1 MSKNDSFEHQD
12 SHHKSGF
19 FVLALGALGVVYGDI
34 GTSPLY
40 ALKEC
45 FHGPHAVL
53 PTQENIFG
61 VLSLATWS
69 LMFVVTFKYL
79 FYIMRADNHGEGGI
93 FSLLAL
99 VPTDKKKI
107 GDKTRKFIVFAALM
121 GASLLYG
128 DGIITPAISVLS
140 AVEGL
145 EVATDVAKNITVPLT
160 CFILFVLFYI
170 QKYGTEKIGN
180 VFGPVMVVWFSFL
193 AILGLAEI
201 LKSPTILQAVNPIYA
216 INFFKESGYHAFV
229 VLGSVVL
236 CITGGEALYADM
248 GHFGRKPIQF
258 SWFSFVFPAL
268 LLNYFGQGAL
278 LLNDPSTASNP
289 FFALVPKFFI
299 YPAVFLATSATVI
312 ASQALISGAF
322 SLTQQ
327 AIQMNFLPRIN
338 IIHTSGGSKGQIYI
352 PLVNK
357 ALMVSCIAVVLV
369 FKASSNLAAAY
380 GLAVTANMILTSLVF
395 YFVAVK
401 NWGWSVIKTGILVSI
416 FLFFDIMYFSSNMLK
431 FWDGGW
437 FPFTIAVI
445 MLSLM
450 LTWKRGREELFKQI
464 RTMKLPF
471 SSSNLP
477 EYKGTTSLNLPSNEL
492 SYFEQVE
499 QLNVADIPTEELIP
513 KILSVALMRIPGTA
527 VFMTL
532 ATKGLPTILLHHLK
546 HNKVIHERV
555 IFLSISSS
563 DVPFVK
569 LENRIEVKKMSAG
582 FYRVIATYGFMQTPN
597 VSELMIRVQEL
608 HIKDLNLDET
618 TYYLGREI
626 LVISNKTKMT
636 NISKHV
642 FSFISRNALS
652 VPSYFNIP
660 PSRVVEL
667 GMQVEL

>member
-1 MSKNDSFEHQD
+1 
-12 SHHKSGF
+12 
-19 FVLALGALGVVYGDI
+19 
-34 GTSPLY
+34 
-40 ALKEC
+40 
-45 FHGPHAVL
+45 
-53 PTQENIFG
+53 
-61 VLSLATWS
+61 
-69 LMFVVTFKYL
+69 
-79 FYIMRADNHGEGGI
+79 
-93 FSLLAL
+93 
-99 VPTDKKKI
+99 
-107 GDKTRKFIVFAALM
+107 M

-145 EVATDVAKNITVPLT
+145 EVATTAAKSITVPLT
-160 CFILFVLFYI
+160 CGILFALFYI

-180 VFGPVMVVWFSFL
+180 IFGPIMVIWFITL
-193 AILGLAEI
+193 GALGLIEI
-201 LKSPTILQAVNPIYA
+201 VQFPDILHAINPLYA
-216 INFFKESGYHAFV
+216 IDFFRVNGYHAFV

-236 CITGGEALYADM
+236 CITGAEALYADM

-278 LLNDPSTASNP
+278 LLNDPAAASNP
-289 FFALVPKFFI
+289 FFALVPSFLI
-299 YPAVFLATSATVI
+299 YPAVILATAATVI

-352 PLVNK
+352 PMVNK
-357 ALMVSCIAVVLV
+357 ALMVLCLAIVLI
-369 FKASSNLAAAY
+369 FRESSNLAAAY
-380 GLAVTANMILTSLVF
+380 GLAVTANMILTSFVF

-401 NWGWSVIKTGILVSI
+401 NWGWSVIKTGALVSI

-437 FPFTIAVI
+437 FPFTVAILLLLV
-445 MLSLM
+445 M
-450 LTWKRGREELFKQI
+450 LTWKKGREELFKQI
-464 RTMKLPF
+464 RVMKLPF
-471 SSSNLP
+471 NTSSLP
-477 EYKGTTSLNLPSNEL
+477 EYKGTTSLSLPSNEL

-499 QLNVADIPTEELIP
+499 QLNVADIATEELIP
-513 KILSVALMRIPGTA
+513 KVLSVALMRIPGTA

-563 DVPFVK
+563 DIPSVK
-569 LENRIEVKKMSAG
+569 PEDRIRVKDMGSG
-582 FYRVIATYGFMQTPN
+582 FYRVIATYGFMQRPD
-597 VSELMIRVQEL
+597 VSELMLRVQDL
-608 HIKDLNLDET
+608 YLQDLNLDET

-626 LVISNKTKMT
+626 LVISNKTKMF

-642 FSFISRNALS
+642 FSFISKNALS

-667 GMQVEL
+667 GMQIEL